1 MNILQIMP
9 PSSTDYVQAFAAVV
23 SLIIAICVLVQG
35 KRIKE
40 LADIVDQLKEQNI
53 ILNKRYQ
60 IEKDIALMQ
69 LMPFFKYD
77 HPDRHE
83 GRIVLHLHN
92 VGLDASD
99 IQAKDIKSDHYTIE
113 ISRTIVASGQYFQI
127 DLKFADGNIENVDFN
142 ISAKS
147 PLNKEVKQRVYK
159 TIGNDI
165 EVDGP
170 TDII

>member
-1 MNILQIMP
+1 MDILQITQ
-9 PSSTDYVQAFAAVV
+9 PSTTDYVQAFAAII
-23 SLIIAICVLVQG
+23 SLIVAICVLIQG

-40 LADIVDQLKEQNI
+40 LGDIVDQLKEQNV

-60 IEKDIALMQ
+60 IEKDIAMMQ

-77 HPDRHE
+77 HPDRYE

-99 IQAKDIKSDHYTIE
+99 IQAKDVKSNHYSIE
-113 ISRTIVASGQYFQI
+113 ISKKTVASGEYFQI
-127 DLKFADGNIENVDFN
+127 DLKFPDGNVENIDFN
-142 ISAKS
+142 VSAKS

-159 TIGNDI
+159 FPGNDI

-170 TDII
+170 TDIV